1 MNKKV
6 VMLVV
11 LLAAAGV
18 LMARAIFFTG
28 PPPGYKTPETAAPAA
43 ASPAEGAPKADAA
56 APNATAGAAAA
67 PANAAPEAPVD
78 LDALTAGVQVV
89 EFQYD
94 PAKLARN
101 PMTPLVGPQAV
112 IAAANAATGVA
123 GDAGAATGV
132 DILAQQLAV
141 TGIIWDKKFPVA
153 VINDDV
159 VAQGDTL
166 AEGIVVK
173 TIEPDKVILAVR
185 DQSVSLPLKRL
196 EEQ

>member
-11 LLAAAGV
+11 LLAVAGV
-18 LMARAIFFTG
+18 LMARAIFFAG

-43 ASPAEGAPKADAA
+43 ANAAEGAPKAAAA
-56 APNATAGAAAA
+56 APNAAAGA
-67 PANAAPEAPVD
+67 PATPAAPEAPVD

-132 DILAQQLAV
+132 DMLAQQLAV